1 MKIGNKIQPVH
12 CLLLVSETKHWLST
26 LIVPGFPSNIPY
38 HLSSPSKGINYLG
51 NNFIL
56 QRISIVQYLKKKWGQ
71 NSKFGARQ
79 MDTNQLLQL
88 FFFLCLELYFFA
100 KAIEQW
106 SANFY
111 CKEPGSKHF
120 MLCGPD
126 GLVATTQFC
135 CSRKT
140 STDNV

>member
-1 MKIGNKIQPVH
+1 MGPKLKIRCQANGHK
-12 CLLLVSETKHWLST
+12 LVALA
-26 LIVPGFPSNIPY
+26 V
-38 HLSSPSKGINYLG
+38 
-51 NNFIL
+51 
-56 QRISIVQYLKKKWGQ
+56 
-71 NSKFGARQ
+71 
-79 MDTNQLLQL
+79 
-88 FFFLCLELYFFA
+88 FFLCLELYFFA

-140 STDNV
+140 STDV